1 MKEKKRDLKAYDIH
15 FAGLKDGEH
24 LFEYQID
31 NHFFELFD
39 YHEFNEV
46 SQRVSVRLQKKS
58 TLMELHFLSQGTVN
72 VNCDITDEPFDLPT
86 ESSLNLVVKF
96 GEEYNDDN
104 EELLILPQGEHTL
117 NVAQYIYEILVL
129 SVPAKRVNPNT
140 QSFAQA
146 METLEALSPKELD
159 EAEDDSQIDPRWNEL
174 RKLLNK

>member
-1 MKEKKRDLKAYDIH
+1 M
-15 FAGLKDGEH
+15 
-24 LFEYQID
+24 
-31 NHFFELFD
+31 
-39 YHEFNEV
+39 
-46 SQRVSVRLQKKS
+46 
-58 TLMELHFLSQGTVN
+58 
-72 VNCDITDEPFDLPT
+72 
-86 ESSLNLVVKF
+86 VVKF

-104 EELLILPQGEHTL
+104 EDLLILPQGEHTL

-129 SVPAKRVNPNT
+129 SVPSKRVNPNT

>member
-1 MKEKKRDLKAYDIH
+1 M
-15 FAGLKDGEH
+15 
-24 LFEYQID
+24 
-31 NHFFELFD
+31 
-39 YHEFNEV
+39 
-46 SQRVSVRLQKKS
+46 RLQKKS
-58 TLMELHFLSQGTVN
+58 TLLELDFSAQGTIN
-72 VNCDITDEPFDLPT
+72 INCDITDEPFDLPT
-86 ESSLNLVVKF
+86 QAQSHLVVKF